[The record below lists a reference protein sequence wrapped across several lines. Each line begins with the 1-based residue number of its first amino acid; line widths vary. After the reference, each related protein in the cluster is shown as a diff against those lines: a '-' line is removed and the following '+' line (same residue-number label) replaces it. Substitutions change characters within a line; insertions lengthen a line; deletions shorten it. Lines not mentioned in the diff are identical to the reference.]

1 MRLLDKLLTEKQ
13 KKFAEIYVM
22 SSGILSNTECA
33 IEAGYDRGSAYQRA
47 YELLNHEIC
56 PHVVNFINDIRKDIS
71 RRYEINRDNHI
82 TELWRIREEAKK
94 KGNQMVRLRAEE
106 LRGKIMGYYIEKKA
120 ILNVNKKPID
130 DMSLPELYKEME
142 RIQKKNRFMV
152 GKKKAMEKTKEEKID
167 EKKEKPS

>member
-1 MRLLDKLLTEKQ
+1 MKKIIDKLLTEKQ

-56 PHVVNFINDIRKDIS
+56 PHVVNFINDIRKDVS

-120 ILNVNKKPID
+120 ILNANKTID
-130 DMSLPELYKEME
+130 DLSVEELYEKM
-142 RIQKKNRFMV
+142 RSIKKKNRHFI
-152 GKKKAMEKTKEEKID
+152 KEEKN
-167 EKKEKPS
+167 EKK

>member
-1 MRLLDKLLTEKQ
+1 MRLIDKLLTEKQ

-120 ILNVNKKPID
+120 ILNANKTLD
-130 DMSLPELYKEME
+130 DLSLEELWDKAKGIEKKYKHFKEE
-142 RIQKKNRFMV
+142 TKN
-152 GKKKAMEKTKEEKID
+152 GKK
-167 EKKEKPS
+167 

>member
-56 PHVVNFINDIRKDIS
+56 PHVVNFINDIRKDVS

-120 ILNVNKKPID
+120 ILNANKTID
-130 DMSLPELYKEME
+130 DLSVEELYEKM
-142 RIQKKNRFMV
+142 RSIKKKNRHFI
-152 GKKKAMEKTKEEKID
+152 KEEKN
-167 EKKEKPS
+167 EKK

>member
-1 MRLLDKLLTEKQ
+1 MRLIDKLLTEKQ

-120 ILNVNKKPID
+120 ILNANKTID
-130 DMSLPELYKEME
+130 DLSLEELWDKAKGIEKKYKHFKEE
-142 RIQKKNRFMV
+142 TKN
-152 GKKKAMEKTKEEKID
+152 GKK
-167 EKKEKPS
+167 